1 MRMRQKTN
9 FSINMEILICFSS
22 LGNELPLRVNLH
34 NNIDGPRY
42 RAKEREGSFQG
53 RIDVSALP
61 TISRLLPQQEREI
74 FPSTTITQYLFT
86 NRGYIEKKERSQ
98 TNAHIREKRFL
109 MKKKWSKALSYY
121 TKETL
126 FSKSFFFIRS
136 SKSSTKVHKPFLQW
150 KTIHMS
156 KTIL

>member
-42 RAKEREGSFQG
+42 RAKEREAFRGESMWAHYRQYPGSY
-53 RIDVSALP
+53 LNK
-61 TISRLLPQQEREI
+61 REI

-86 NRGYIEKKERSQ
+86 NRGYIEKIGKKSDQRSHQ
-98 TNAHIREKRFL
+98 REKIFNE
-109 MKKKWSKALSYY
+109 KKIEVKLYHTTPKRLYFPRVFFSLGAL
-121 TKETL
+121 
-126 FSKSFFFIRS
+126 
-136 SKSSTKVHKPFLQW
+136 W
-150 KTIHMS
+150 
-156 KTIL
+156 

>member
-86 NRGYIEKKERSQ
+86 NRGYIEKIGKKSDQRSHQ
-98 TNAHIREKRFL
+98 REKIFNE
-109 MKKKWSKALSYY
+109 KKLK
-121 TKETL
+121 
-126 FSKSFFFIRS
+126 
-136 SKSSTKVHKPFLQW
+136 
-150 KTIHMS
+150 
-156 KTIL
+156 

>member
-53 RIDVSALP
+53 ENRCERITDNIPALTSTRGRYFHRPPSHSICLQIGDILKKRKEVRP
-61 TISRLLPQQEREI
+61 TLTSERKD
-74 FPSTTITQYLFT
+74 F
-86 NRGYIEKKERSQ
+86 
-98 TNAHIREKRFL
+98 
-109 MKKKWSKALSYY
+109 
-121 TKETL
+121 
-126 FSKSFFFIRS
+126 
-136 SKSSTKVHKPFLQW
+136 
-150 KTIHMS
+150 
-156 KTIL
+156 